1 MNNKIKIQVHLL
13 ADQIKELL
21 NLSGHVDLIAA
32 SANIRSNIPFRGPN
46 VFILM
51 FAIVIASLGL
61 NVNSIPV
68 IIGAMLVSPLM
79 GPIIGFGLGLGT
91 NDTDLILVA
100 LKNLLVMVGI
110 SILASTLYF
119 ALTPLET
126 DNPTE
131 LLARTNPTLYD
142 VLIALFGGLAGIVE
156 ISRKERGTVMSGV
169 AIATAL
175 MPPLCTVGYGIAQLN
190 WHYAIGALYLFFINS
205 VFIALA
211 TFIMVKYF
219 RYPSVSFTNHAAER
233 KRKWA
238 ITIVLVALMIPGTFS
253 TIDIVKTNRMRR
265 MATQLI
271 TANKTIGKS
280 YIYDYQFEHK
290 DGQDIVNL
298 YMAGEQ
304 LTNETRERFYQ
315 EAEKLGFSRSQIIFH
330 EEALTVGFNQEAL
343 VKDIFANNEERLQR
357 RQQRI
362 DSLEMQLNA
371 IEQRIIP
378 SEQITREIVSQF
390 PQVISV
396 TLARGE
402 EVTNKGEVTEQIVA
416 IVRCEGKTT
425 LSTEEVQR
433 LTQWLKVRLNNENI
447 IVL

>member
-1 MNNKIKIQVHLL
+1 MDIKNLIHRFVTYLQG
-13 ADQIKELL
+13 LL
-21 NLSGHVDLIAA
+21 NLSDHVDLQAA

-46 VFILM
+46 VFILS

-91 NDTDLILVA
+91 NDTKLIWVA
-100 LKNLLVMVGI
+100 LKNLLIMVGI
-110 SILASTLYF
+110 SIFASTLYF

-190 WHYAIGALYLFFINS
+190 WHYALGALYLFFINS
-205 VFIALA
+205 VFIGLA
-211 TFIMVKYF
+211 TFLMVKYF
-219 RYPSVSFTNHAAER
+219 RYPSVRLENPVAQR
-233 KRKWA
+233 RQKWA
-238 ITIVLVALMIPGTFS
+238 IAIVLVAIMIPGVFS
-253 TIDIVKTNRMRR
+253 TIDIVQANRMRR
-265 MATQLI
+265 AAAQLI
-271 TANKTIGKS
+271 NANKTIGKS
-280 YIYDYQFEHK
+280 YIYDYQFDTSGKE
-290 DGQDIVNL
+290 DVLNL

-304 LTNETRERFYQ
+304 LTDEARERFYR
-315 EAEKLGFSRSQIIFH
+315 EAEKLHFTRQQIVFH

-343 VKDIFANNEERLQR
+343 VKDLFANNEERLRR

-362 DSLEMQLNA
+362 DSLEMQLDA
-371 IEQRIIP
+371 IQQRLIP
-378 SEQITREIVSQF
+378 AEQITREIASQF
-390 PQVISV
+390 PQVTTV

-402 EVTNKGEVTEQIVA
+402 EVNITGEIEEQIVA
-416 IVRCEGKTT
+416 IVRTDTGKP
-425 LSTEEVQR
+425 LAEEQRAR
-433 LTQWLKVRLNNENI
+433 LTEWLKVRLNSENT